1 VLTEFQEVVPIK
13 IFSAVVGAMLFLAD
27 AAMAADYRADEF
39 LGLDLSKAVL
49 SPKPLGP
56 AAEFVPIPIQAKAEV
71 AKAKS
76 DEARTDVAK
85 TDLPKTDLP
94 KTDLAKS
101 EETAEA
107 PRMRAEPKVGPK
119 TGSSVVQ
126 HRGPPVAHA
135 RSEKPLG
142 AARIRLARRHR
153 NPLDAQAFDTRIQA
167 WPCKSGGICDWKQ

>member
-1 VLTEFQEVVPIK
+1 MVPTK
-13 IFSAVVGAMLFLAD
+13 IFSVGVGATLLLAG

-56 AAEFVPIPIQAKAEV
+56 ATEFASIPVPAKAEV

-85 TDLPKTDLP
+85 SDE
-94 KTDLAKS
+94 A
-101 EETAEA
+101 AEA
-107 PRMRAEPKVGPK
+107 PRMRAEPEAGRR
-119 TGSSVVQ
+119 
-126 HRGPPVAHA
+126 RGTRVARV
-135 RSEKPLG
+135 RSEKPRG
-142 AARIRLARRHR
+142 AARIRLAHRHG
-153 NPLDAQAFDTRIQA
+153 NLLDAQAFDTRIQT